1 MDPTSRLS
9 FIWQERHL
17 KTEWKTELKSLD
29 SDRSPKSMARA
40 RIRNDEAEMAPFSVE
55 LPASDEPS
63 TPNFAGRGNPMKGQ
77 ALWMTLGVLGLGL
90 IAVGILKLLYL
101 QYEPPG
107 LDLARLALRF
117 VLLQSAEDLGSQEV
131 KTASKKLTALL
142 PAIHPLD
149 QCRQRFADTLG
160 GTIGSP
166 FAKQVTDEMQMQA
179 ALDAWDCLP
188 SHFKA
193 QDFKDPFLPDALGN
207 FEAYKAAKMTVPKNR
222 LKGVCGLSPWPRTCS
237 FWVSMHLLAARADLL
252 LLGHELLDALVPILA
267 GGATFCGGCTKHFR
281 ALTKPLLSPAM
292 VQDFSDV
299 F

>member
-1 MDPTSRLS
+1 
-9 FIWQERHL
+9 
-17 KTEWKTELKSLD
+17 
-29 SDRSPKSMARA
+29 
-40 RIRNDEAEMAPFSVE
+40 
-55 LPASDEPS
+55 
-63 TPNFAGRGNPMKGQ
+63 
-77 ALWMTLGVLGLGL
+77 
-90 IAVGILKLLYL
+90 LKLLYL

-107 LDLARLALRF
+107 LDLARPDDLWAIHDLLLAGYAGIF
-117 VLLQSAEDLGSQEV
+117 MKPDSLGLKEV

-166 FAKQVTDEMQMQA
+166 FAKEVTDEMQMQA

-193 QDFKDPFLPDALGN
+193 EDFKDPFLPDALGN

-281 ALTKPLLSPAM
+281 ALTKPLLSPAI